1 MESKPSFDQL
11 YLDRLK
17 FNPALKKMWLAF
29 FVYRFRVI
37 VLMIALVSIWGIYAY
52 LKLPRESNPEVKIP
66 IAVVTTVFP
75 GASPSDVEELVTKK
89 VESKISG
96 ITGIDTLTS
105 SSANSISAVVVQF
118 IPQANLD
125 DSVRKVRD
133 AVANIKSD
141 LPGDAQDPQV
151 GQISFDDSPIM
162 TLALSGPYDGFTLYN
177 YAQDVQTE
185 LEKIA
190 SVRTVNIAGGDQREI
205 EIDYSPQKL
214 IYYGITLDQANG
226 AIAAANIAIPSG
238 NFEGSKYVYPVRVD
252 AQMYDAPS
260 FAQLPIGNVSGTPVL
275 LKDVADVRETAI
287 KKTMLSRISS
297 AGGAPKDAVTLSVV
311 KQTGGN
317 IIQTV
322 DAVKAS
328 LASYTKNIP
337 DLKYDI
343 TLDQAQY
350 IRSDFDELTRDF
362 IITVSLVMVVLFLLI
377 GLKEALVA
385 GLAIPLV
392 FFITF
397 GVMDLTGIT
406 LNFLSVFS
414 LLLSL
419 GLIVD
424 DAIVVVSA
432 TKQYMRTGKF
442 TPEEAVLLVLN
453 DFKIVLTTTTL
464 TTVWAFLPLLFST
477 GIIGEFLKSIPITI
491 SVTLIAS
498 LGIALMVNHPLAA
511 ILERV
516 RLTKGFLFFYSVILF
531 AIAAILLL
539 QKNIILTALG
549 VIVLVALG
557 LIIYWYAK
565 GARLI
570 LEKNSELSRLE
581 SKDDELIKEKLR
593 QEAAPASAQGF
604 GEAKPA
610 GKSLTHNF
618 LHGILN
624 LNAALP
630 LYERYLSVLINNSR
644 PRKWFLALVALLFF
658 VAVSLPAIG
667 VVKTEFFPADDFG
680 YMYINIEA
688 PTGYKLAQTDQL
700 VKEVEQRLLK
710 YKEIANFS
718 TIIGA
723 EISTSTSNFSSSSS
737 TTDTASITI
746 NLVDKSQRKLK
757 SYQLEDVFRKDFSD
771 ITDAKVT
778 VVSLRGGPPS
788 GSAFQAQISGPDLA
802 ELQKIVGD
810 LKPILQSVPGTV
822 NTDISLKE
830 SVPEYTFDLDQN
842 KLAQNGLSAAYVGS
856 VLRTAI
862 SSTKVTTVLRQ
873 NQEIDV
879 VAQFDPA
886 QIPDLAA
893 IQNLQIITP
902 SKQAVY
908 LKDVATI
915 SLNPSVQSIS
925 RINQKRT
932 VTLSSD
938 ITANTTSNAVLA
950 AFENKLQS
958 SYKLPEGYAIDYGGA
973 NQENADSVQSII
985 AAMGFAFL
993 LIVATLIIQFNSLIK
1008 TLIVLMTVP
1017 LALIGVFFGLMI
1029 LGVSLSFP
1037 GLIGILAL
1045 FGIVVKNA
1053 IILIDKIN
1061 LNQKSGIE
1069 FAPAIIDA
1077 GKARF
1082 EAIFITSFCTIIGII
1097 PITLS
1102 SITWQALG
1110 ISIISGLSVSS
1121 FFTLFVIPSLYAS
1134 FVKENS

>member
-1 MESKPSFDQL
+1 
-11 YLDRLK
+11 
-17 FNPALKKMWLAF
+17 MWLSF

-37 VLMIALVSIWGIYAY
+37 VLLVALISIWGIYSF

-66 IAVVTTVFP
+66 IAVITTVFP
-75 GASPSDVEELVTKK
+75 GASPADVEELVTKK

-96 ITGIDTLTS
+96 ITGIDTMSS

-125 DSVRKVRD
+125 DSIRKVRD

-141 LPGDAQDPQV
+141 LPGDANDPQV

-162 TLALSGPYDGFTLYN
+162 TLAISGPYDGFTLYG
-177 YAQDVQTE
+177 YAQDIQSE

-214 IYYGITLDQANG
+214 IFYGITPDQANG
-226 AIAAANIAIPSG
+226 AVAAANVAFPSG
-238 NFEGSKYVYPVRVD
+238 NFEGDRYVYPVRVD
-252 AQMYDAPS
+252 ARFFDAPS
-260 FAQLPIGNVSGTPVL
+260 LAQIPVGAAAGTPVL
-275 LKDVADVRETAI
+275 LKDVAAVRETAI

-297 AGGAPKDAVTLSVV
+297 AGMPPQDAVTLSVV

-317 IIQTV
+317 IIKTV
-322 DAVKAS
+322 DAANTTLAEYVK
-328 LASYTKNIP
+328 KIP
-337 DLKYDI
+337 GLRYDI
-343 TLDQAQY
+343 TLDQAKY
-350 IRSDFDELTRDF
+350 IRQDFDELTRDF

-377 GLKEALVA
+377 GLKEAFVA

-397 GVMDLTGIT
+397 GVMDLSGIT

-498 LGIALMVNHPLAA
+498 LAIALMVNHPLAA

-516 RLTKGFLFFYSVILF
+516 RLTKGFLLFYSAGLF
-531 AIAAILLL
+531 AIAAILIL
-539 QKNIILTALG
+539 QKNIIFNILG
-549 VIVLVALG
+549 VIVLAALG

-565 GARLI
+565 GARDILQKNAQLI
-570 LEKNSELSRLE
+570 ELE
-581 SKDDELIKEKLR
+581 SKDDELIKEKLSR
-593 QEAAPASAQGF
+593 KAL
-604 GEAKPA
+604 PA
-610 GKSLTHNF
+610 GESLTQNF
-618 LHGILN
+618 LHGVLN

-630 LYERYLSVLINNSR
+630 LYEKYLT
-644 PRKWFLALVALLFF
+644 ALVGDKRIRRWFFAGVILLFA
-658 VAVSLPAIG
+658 VAVSLPAAGI
-667 VVKTEFFPADDFG
+667 VKTEFFPADDFG

-688 PTGYKLAQTDQL
+688 PTGYKLAQTDRV
-700 VKEVEQRLLK
+700 VKEVEQRLFK

-737 TTDTASITI
+737 ATDKASITI
-746 NLVDKSQRKLK
+746 NLVDKSRRELK
-757 SYQLEDVFRKDFSD
+757 SFRLEEILRQDLAN
-771 ITDAKVT
+771 IGDAKVT

-788 GSAFQAQISGPDLA
+788 GSAFQAQISGDDLNQ
-802 ELQKIVGD
+802 LQKIAAD

-822 NTDISLKE
+822 NADISLKE
-830 SVPEYTFDLDQN
+830 SVPEYTFNLNQA

-862 SSTKVTTVLRQ
+862 SGAKVTTILRQ

-879 VAQFDPA
+879 IAQFDPG

-893 IQNLQIITP
+893 VQNLQIPTP
-902 SKQAVY
+902 AKTAVY
-908 LKDVATI
+908 LKDVAAI
-915 SLNPSVQSIS
+915 SLNPSVQSIA

-932 VTLSSD
+932 VILTSD
-938 ITANTTSNAVLA
+938 ITANTTSNEVLA
-950 AFENKLQS
+950 AFQKKLQS
-958 SYKLPEGYAIDYGGA
+958 DYKLPEGYAIDYGGA
-973 NQENADSVQSII
+973 NQQNAESVQSII
-985 AAMGFAFL
+985 SAMGFAFL
-993 LIVATLIIQFNSLIK
+993 LIVATLIIQFNSFIMAV
-1008 TLIVLMTVP
+1008 IVLMTVP

-1029 LGVSLSFP
+1029 TGVSLSFP

-1061 LNQKSGIE
+1061 LNLRSGIA
-1069 FAPAIIDA
+1069 FAPAIVDA

-1102 SITWQALG
+1102 SVTWQALG
-1110 ISIISGLSVSS
+1110 ISIISGLAVSS
-1121 FFTLFVIPSLYAS
+1121 FFTLFVIPSLYAT
-1134 FVKENS
+1134 FVKES